1 MHGKVKEQC
10 TVLIQSELLAFDS
23 SLFVTKFIKK
33 QLSNYNYMFPRSS
46 NVSVV
51 TQHQFRLTSC
61 REILLIS
68 SQCELTLIETYISS
82 MSFATCIL
90 LVGTT
95 YLPIISMSSFLFIR
109 VLMERSWARYQ
120 FQWLHL
126 LQQQSVVLLL
136 LVSDP

>member
-1 MHGKVKEQC
+1 
-10 TVLIQSELLAFDS
+10 VLIQSELLALGS
-23 SLFVTKFIKK
+23 SLFMIKFVEK
-33 QLSNYNYMFPRSS
+33 QLSNYNYTFPRLS

-51 TQHQFRLTSC
+51 TQCQFRLTSC

-68 SQCELTLIETYISS
+68 SQCGLALTETYASS

-90 LVGTT
+90 LAGTT
-95 YLPIISMSSFLFIR
+95 HLPIISMSSFLSIR
-109 VLMERSWARYQ
+109 ALMGRSRTRYQ

-126 LQQQSVVLLL
+126 LQQWSVVLLL